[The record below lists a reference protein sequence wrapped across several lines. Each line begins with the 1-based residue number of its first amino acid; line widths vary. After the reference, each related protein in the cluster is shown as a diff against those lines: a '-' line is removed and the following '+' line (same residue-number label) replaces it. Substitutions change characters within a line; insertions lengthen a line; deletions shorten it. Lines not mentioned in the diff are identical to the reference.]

1 MFSSIIFFIK
11 RIYHS
16 QIEII
21 KRYKNYIKIKIFKN
35 LKLLS
40 KVSYKKLILILR
52 IWIEIVFLI

>member
-52 IWIEIVFLI
+52 I